1 MSPDVTSQIAD
12 WNFYLNGE
20 YLGEFKQNS
29 LSEIPQIERSINES
43 EKIVY
48 RVGIQKTFNPPDPF
62 EDQIPWV
69 RTADVLRPTNRVLT
83 AYQGWSSFLKNY
95 GVYPSTDDPQYK
107 VIGTSSAIWRVA
119 TYTPGTYTFDV
130 QADNVGT
137 IEWRKFNGGE
147 EWTLLGSTQPYAG
160 HNRFTTFNFSV
171 GDVEPAIYEIR
182 ASIENKIHR
191 DGLHGQDTYTF
202 DTNPAAIAWVLK
214 DPYGAF
220 IKTSLD
226 EYGVPDFTDIIYG
239 YDTYYSIKAYNARV
253 TDGRIEGE
261 WFDCE
266 TDYKTARLLGFTD
279 CDIRHFLENNPDISL
294 DACMRAN
301 LDDDNWGK
309 CDGDLMVSITAPGC
323 PPPPCL
329 PNNTNP
335 VIVSLDEIY
344 IENTGFGFDCCKD
357 TVKIEPAN
365 GAKAKIEE
373 CEEGEIKRI
382 VVTDGGAGF
391 TSLPEIT
398 INTETGF
405 NAILKPIMK
414 FSKPEEID
422 TPEGTNVIQV
432 IDCVGKVV

>member
-1 MSPDVTSQIAD
+1 MSVKSGTP
-12 WNFYLNGE
+12 Y
-20 YLGEFKQNS
+20 
-29 LSEIPQIERSINES
+29 
-43 EKIVY
+43 
-48 RVGIQKTFNPPDPF
+48 
-62 EDQIPWV
+62 
-69 RTADVLRPTNRVLT
+69 
-83 AYQGWSSFLKNY
+83 SSREVF
-95 GVYPSTDDPQYK
+95 
-107 VIGTSSAIWRVA
+107 I
-119 TYTPGTYTFDV
+119 
-130 QADNVGT
+130 
-137 IEWRKFNGGE
+137 
-147 EWTLLGSTQPYAG
+147 
-160 HNRFTTFNFSV
+160 
-171 GDVEPAIYEIR
+171 
-182 ASIENKIHR
+182 
-191 DGLHGQDTYTF
+191 
-202 DTNPAAIAWVLK
+202 K
-214 DPYGAF
+214 DPYGAI

-226 EYGVPDFTDIIYG
+226 EYGVPDFTDVIYG
-239 YDTYYSIKAYNARV
+239 YDSYYSIKAYNVRV

-266 TDYKTARLLGFTD
+266 SDYKAARLLGFTD

-294 DACMRAN
+294 DACMRAK

-323 PPPPCL
+323 PPDPCL
-329 PNNTNP
+329 PNNTYP

-357 TVKIEPAN
+357 TVVIEPAN

-373 CEEGEIKRI
+373 CEDGEIKRI

-422 TPEGTNVIQV
+422 APEGTNVIQV
-432 IDCVGKVV
+432 IDCVGKVG